1 MLSHSQFESRFRDL
15 DQQIEILTQRVA
27 QLEETLAARPLTAAV
42 RPRRAPVKD
51 AVAAPPEEVPN
62 RVLNMLG
69 GSSLLPRIATLC
81 FLLVVAL
88 GLRTLTDSGI
98 LDVQIGSVI
107 GMVYAAVLM
116 FVGWLQYRKKG
127 PLAPVFSISGGLLM
141 FSIVLESHARFAS
154 IPSELAYVMLVLTG
168 IALSVTSYQNHVRLP
183 ILLGALGMCLSS
195 VAIDWPLPF
204 FPYLLL
210 VLWLSILMSYFAT
223 RLKRCSWLRIF
234 TLVATL
240 LVIAVWWLKLEKYTK
255 VRIDDI
261 PAILAPG
268 WVYPVTFLLSSTLL
282 AMALFGIVRSGEE
295 RISKFDLTLPLINV
309 VWAHLFLRYQVQ
321 HIAVIGALSTL
332 VAFFHFGIVWKLAQR
347 KLLRAPGTNAFTMA
361 GAALLCLAL
370 PDIFGNILYAL
381 PVLSLVAVAVNYFA
395 DRWHSG
401 GMRLTAYL
409 LQVVVTIGI
418 SWVLVEDGVADHL
431 IDGLV
436 VSAICGLLSIYH
448 YRYCRKNPPAE
459 ESQLFSQ
466 YDSDDQSAISI
477 LLAGL
482 TNGFFMTM
490 VLVYQGLLLYP
501 DAQVEV
507 AFTAIQSVA
516 INGAATVIMSLALAW
531 RNKELRNVA
540 ILITIIG
547 GLKVFLGDLLSI
559 NGLGLVVSVFSFGV
573 AASLESYALTRWQK
587 LENWEKRKE
596 TGTIENATA
605 ELPQTGK

>member
-1 MLSHSQFESRFRDL
+1 MSSHSQFESRFRDI
-15 DQQIEILTQRVA
+15 DQQIETLTQRVA
-27 QLEETLAARPLTAAV
+27 HLEETLADRPLTASV
-42 RPRRAPVKD
+42 RAGTTPVK
-51 AVAAPPEEVPN
+51 AATAPAPEEAPN

-81 FLLVVAL
+81 FLLVIAL
-88 GLRTLTDSGI
+88 VLRTLTDSGI
-98 LDVQIGSVI
+98 LDAQIGSVI

-116 FVGWLQYRKKG
+116 FIGWLQYRKND

-141 FSIVLESHARFAS
+141 FSIVHESHARFAS
-154 IPSELAYVMLVLTG
+154 ISSELAYLILALTG
-168 IALSVTSYQNHVRLP
+168 MALSVTSYQNQVRLP

-210 VLWLSILMSYFAT
+210 VLWLSILMSCFAT

-240 LVIAVWWLKLEKYTK
+240 HVMTVWWLKLEKYTN

-268 WVYPVTFLLSSTLL
+268 WVYPITFLLSGTLL
-282 AMALFGIVRSGEE
+282 AMALFGIVRSGGE

-321 HIAVIGALSTL
+321 NIEVIGALSTL
-332 VAFFHFGIVWKLAQR
+332 VAFFHFGIAWKLAQR

-361 GAALLCLAL
+361 GAILLCLAL
-370 PDIFGNILYAL
+370 PDLFGNILYAL
-381 PVLSLVAVAVNYFA
+381 PLLSLVALTVNYFA

-418 SWVLVEDGVADHL
+418 IWVLVEDGVADHL

-466 YDSDDQSAISI
+466 FDSEDQSAISI

-501 DAQVEV
+501 DAQIEV
-507 AFTAIQSVA
+507 AFTAIQSVV
-516 INGAATVIMSLALAW
+516 INGVAMVIMSLALAW

-559 NGLGLVVSVFSFGV
+559 SGLGLVVSVFSFGV

-587 LENWEKRKE
+587 LESWEKRKQ
-596 TGTIENATA
+596 TDAGENSASERSKTS
-605 ELPQTGK
+605 E

>member
-1 MLSHSQFESRFRDL
+1 MASQSQLESRFRDL
-15 DQQIEILTQRVA
+15 DLQIETLTHRVA
-27 QLEETLAARPLTAAV
+27 HLEKTLAARPAPSQTRSRTA
-42 RPRRAPVKD
+42 PLKTAPE
-51 AVAAPPEEVPN
+51 ASEEEVPN
-62 RVLNMLG
+62 RVLDLLG

-98 LDVQIGSVI
+98 LDAQIGSLL
-107 GMVYAAVLM
+107 GMVYAAALM
-116 FVGWLQYRKKG
+116 FVGWLQYAKKS

-154 IPSELAYVMLVLTG
+154 IPSELAYLILILTG
-168 IALSVTSYQNHVRLP
+168 IALSVTSYKNHVPLP
-183 ILLGALGMCLSS
+183 VLVGTLGMSLSS

-223 RLKRCSWLRIF
+223 RLKRCSWLRIV

-255 VRIDDI
+255 IRIADI
-261 PAILAPG
+261 PGILAPG
-268 WVYPVTFLLSSTLL
+268 WTYPVTFLLSATLL
-282 AMALFGIVRSGEE
+282 AIALQGIVRSGEE

-321 HIAVIGALSTL
+321 NIAVIGALSTL
-332 VAFFHFGIVWKLAQR
+332 GAFFHFGIAWKLAQR
-347 KLLRAPGTNAFTMA
+347 KLMRAPGTNAFTMA

-370 PDIFGNILYAL
+370 PDLLGDILYAL
-381 PVLSLVAVAVNYFA
+381 PVLSLVALAVNYFA

-409 LQVVVTIGI
+409 LQVVVTLGI
-418 SWVLVEDGVADHL
+418 SWVLVEDGVSGHL

-436 VSAICGLLSIYH
+436 VSAICGLLSVTH
-448 YRYCRKNPPAE
+448 YRYCRKNPPPE

-466 YDSDDQSAISI
+466 FDSTDQSAISI

-482 TNGFFMTM
+482 TNGYFMTM

-507 AFTAIQSVA
+507 AFTSIQSVA

-540 ILITIIG
+540 ILVTIIG
-547 GLKVFLGDLLSI
+547 GLKVFLGDMLGIS
-559 NGLGLVVSVFSFGV
+559 GLGLVVSVFSFGV

-587 LENWEKRKE
+587 LENWEKRKQTE
-596 TGTIENATA
+596 TPEKTGV
-605 ELPQTGK
+605 ELSQAPE

>member
-1 MLSHSQFESRFRDL
+1 MASQSQLESRFRDL
-15 DQQIEILTQRVA
+15 DLQIETLTHRVA
-27 QLEETLAARPLTAAV
+27 HLEKTLAARPAPSQARSRTVPLKTAPEASE
-42 RPRRAPVKD
+42 
-51 AVAAPPEEVPN
+51 EEVPN
-62 RVLNMLG
+62 RVLDLLG

-98 LDVQIGSVI
+98 LDAQIGSLL
-107 GMVYAAVLM
+107 GMVYAAALM
-116 FVGWLQYRKKG
+116 FVGWLQYAKKS

-154 IPSELAYVMLVLTG
+154 IPSELAYLILILTG
-168 IALSVTSYQNHVRLP
+168 IALSVTSYKNHVPLP
-183 ILLGALGMCLSS
+183 VLVGTLGMSLSS
-195 VAIDWPLPF
+195 VAIDWPRPF

-223 RLKRCSWLRIF
+223 RLKRCSWLRIV

-255 VRIDDI
+255 IRIADI
-261 PAILAPG
+261 PGILAPG
-268 WVYPVTFLLSSTLL
+268 WTYPVTFLLSATLL
-282 AMALFGIVRSGEE
+282 AIALLGIVRSGEE

-321 HIAVIGALSTL
+321 NIAVIGALSTL
-332 VAFFHFGIVWKLAQR
+332 GAFFHFGIAWKLAQR
-347 KLLRAPGTNAFTMA
+347 KLMRAPGTNAFTMA

-370 PDIFGNILYAL
+370 PDLLGDILYAL
-381 PVLSLVAVAVNYFA
+381 PVLSLVALAVNYFA

-409 LQVVVTIGI
+409 LQVVVTLGI
-418 SWVLVEDGVADHL
+418 SWVLVEDGVSGHL

-436 VSAICGLLSIYH
+436 VSAICGLLSVTH
-448 YRYCRKNPPAE
+448 YRYCRKNPPPE

-466 YDSDDQSAISI
+466 FDSTDQSAISI

-482 TNGFFMTM
+482 TNGYFMTM

-507 AFTAIQSVA
+507 AFTSIQSVA

-540 ILITIIG
+540 ILVTIIG
-547 GLKVFLGDLLSI
+547 GLKVFLGDMLGIS
-559 NGLGLVVSVFSFGV
+559 GLGLVVSVFSFGV

-587 LENWEKRKE
+587 LENWEKRKQTE
-596 TGTIENATA
+596 TPEKTGV
-605 ELPQTGK
+605 ELSQAPE

>member
-1 MLSHSQFESRFRDL
+1 MASEFQFESRFREL
-15 DQQIEILTQRVA
+15 AQQVETLTQRVA
-27 QLEETLAARPLTAAV
+27 QLEETLAARALP
-42 RPRRAPVKD
+42 APVRSRTAPIKTTPP
-51 AVAAPPEEVPN
+51 AATEEVPN
-62 RVLNMLG
+62 RVFNMLG

-88 GLRTLTDSGI
+88 GLRTLADSGT
-98 LDVQIGSVI
+98 LDAQIGSLM
-107 GMVYAAVLM
+107 GMVYAAILM
-116 FVGWLQYRKKG
+116 FVGWLQYGKKS

-154 IPSELAYVMLVLTG
+154 IPSELAYLILILTG
-168 IALSVTSYQNHVRLP
+168 IALSVTSYKNHVRLP
-183 ILLGALGMCLSS
+183 ILLGTLGMCLSS

-240 LVIAVWWLKLEKYTK
+240 LVISVWWLKLEKYAR
-255 VRIDDI
+255 VRIADI
-261 PAILAPG
+261 PSILAPG
-268 WVYPVTFLLSSTLL
+268 WVYSVTFLLSGTLL
-282 AMALFGIVRSGEE
+282 AIALLGIVRSGEE

-321 HIAVIGALSTL
+321 NIAVIGALSTL
-332 VAFFHFGIVWKLAQR
+332 GAFFHFGIAWKLAQR

-370 PDIFGNILYAL
+370 PDLLGDILYAL
-381 PVLSLVAVAVNYFA
+381 PVLSLVALAVNRFA

-409 LQVVVTIGI
+409 LQVVVTLGI
-418 SWVLVEDGVADHL
+418 SWVLVEDGVARHL

-436 VSAICGLLSIYH
+436 VSAICGLLSVYH
-448 YRYCRKNPPAE
+448 YRYCRRNPPPE

-466 YDSDDQSAISI
+466 FDSTDQSAISI

-482 TNGFFMTM
+482 TNGYFMTM

-507 AFTAIQSVA
+507 AFTSIQSVA

-547 GLKVFLGDLLSI
+547 GLKVFLGDMLGIS
-559 NGLGLVVSVFSFGV
+559 GLGLVVSVFSFGV

-587 LENWEKRKE
+587 LENWEKRQQAEALEKPSGE
-596 TGTIENATA
+596 LSQTA
-605 ELPQTGK
+605 E